1 VDVTELAHLGLALGL
16 ALPPP
21 RAHRTTTNPPGASSP
36 QSPFGTR
43 GFTANPRGSG
53 DTCRYHPRA
62 TASPCLEGAP
72 TRSAGRPS
80 HDPSACRCSPPCG
93 PRQPATSA
101 ADLHAGDR
109 RVPRVLRHR
118 PGRAGHEPALRRGSR
133 RGREGERPAERG
145 RPSPRGR
152 GPCMSGSTVR
162 RRVDAGGAGAQQR
175 KVVRARRL
183 SSTTRKVA
191 SRAAASKAGARK
203 GRSRSSR

>member
-43 GFTANPRGSG
+43 GFTANPRG
-53 DTCRYHPRA
+53 
-62 TASPCLEGAP
+62 SPCLEGAP

-145 RPSPRGR
+145 RPSAREGALHEWVDGQASRRRRGR
-152 GPCMSGSTVR
+152 
-162 RRVDAGGAGAQQR
+162 
-175 KVVRARRL
+175 
-183 SSTTRKVA
+183 
-191 SRAAASKAGARK
+191 RAAAAKSGPRSPAEQYDQESGEQGGGEQG
-203 GRSRSSR
+203 GRS